1 MSHPIS
7 FSRRT
12 TLKGAFG
19 VVVASSL
26 FPGLLRAQEGPIV
39 LGTLTPLTGAGGP
52 YGPIMRDAAAAV
64 VGEVNRV
71 GGILGRQIKLVSE
84 DDQTNPEAA
93 VRAAHKLINVDR
105 VSAIIGT
112 WASSVTSAVA
122 PLCWESKT
130 FLTTVSGA
138 DSITQLPHQG
148 YVARTQ
154 PNTALQGRKF
164 ADVALDLRAKKIQYM
179 GPQTP
184 FAQSIINAI
193 TEATAPSGA
202 VVTSLIYDGQ
212 KTSYRSEVDQVMRAK
227 PDTIVMGGFAPDTT
241 VLLKDI
247 YRVGFTGNLVAFGFA
262 VPPKLLD
269 ELPAEATEGIY
280 VVSPSPAIDSNA
292 YKRLAALL
300 NRSELDTYTCQVYD
314 QTSLMLLAMAAGGN
328 ASGTGIRDHL
338 RRVSQGGGLK
348 VDNALDGL
356 KLLAE
361 KRKIDYDGASGP
373 CEFNEIGDIL
383 DARFRFER
391 IKSRKPTL
399 IKIV

>member
-19 VVVASSL
+19 VVASSL

-52 YGPIMRDAAAAV
+52 YGPIMREAAAAV

-164 ADVALDLRAKKIQYM
+164 ADVALDLHAKKIQYM

-212 KTSYRSEVDQVMRAK
+212 KTSYRSEVDQVVRAK

-247 YRVGFTGNLVAFGFA
+247 YRV
-262 VPPKLLD
+262 
-269 ELPAEATEGIY
+269 
-280 VVSPSPAIDSNA
+280 
-292 YKRLAALL
+292 
-300 NRSELDTYTCQVYD
+300 
-314 QTSLMLLAMAAGGN
+314 
-328 ASGTGIRDHL
+328 
-338 RRVSQGGGLK
+338 
-348 VDNALDGL
+348 
-356 KLLAE
+356 
-361 KRKIDYDGASGP
+361 
-373 CEFNEIGDIL
+373 
-383 DARFRFER
+383 
-391 IKSRKPTL
+391 
-399 IKIV
+399 